1 MISRIGMSIKY
12 SRGLLRRRPSLP
24 GGYVNRSL
32 GVDDRKKVRGW
43 HFREPIDESWQGSEL
58 YNTAVQLNGVTMTVE
73 TTYSQAREQLKS
85 LMDRAVDDREVI
97 VVRRRSGGDVAMI
110 AADELQS
117 LMETAHLLRSAKNA
131 ERLLVALGRA
141 RSKSIKPITLPELQ
155 RQVGLDA

>member
-1 MISRIGMSIKY
+1 M
-12 SRGLLRRRPSLP
+12 
-24 GGYVNRSL
+24 RSL
-32 GVDDRKKVRGW
+32 GVEDRKKVRGW
-43 HFREPIDESWQGSEL
+43 PGREPVEASSQGPEL
-58 YNTAVQLNGVTMTVE
+58 YNIAVQLNGVTMTVE
-73 TTYSQAREQLKS
+73 TTYSQARERLKS
-85 LMDRAVDDREVI
+85 LMDRAIDDREVI

-141 RSKSIKPITLPELQ
+141 RSKSIKPTTLSELQ